1 VQAGFHKTHKSL
13 KEFMSQIVPQT
24 PSMTSREIADLVEKR
39 HDNVLRT
46 IETLGAA
53 GVITLPQFEEVSN
66 PGPGPKTI
74 MQCRVGK
81 RDSYI
86 IVAQLSPEFTARLV
100 DRWQELES
108 TAAAPAPAARVA
120 ASKPPVLVAAGMA
133 PTLVRALR
141 AFGIEK
147 NAAAIGANQI
157 INKETG
163 VNLLQLAGHTHLVTP
178 SQEICF
184 TPTELGNRRCV
195 KAHTMNR
202 ALADAGLQER
212 IGKHWVPTEKGRP
225 HAVVTDTGKAHGDG
239 APVQQV
245 KWRDSVLAE
254 IAL

>member
-1 VQAGFHKTHKSL
+1 MT
-13 KEFMSQIVPQT
+13 QIVHQT
-24 PSMTSREIADLVEKR
+24 PESATMTSRDIATLVESR
-39 HDNVLRT
+39 HDKVKQSIDRLVAR
-46 IETLGAA
+46 
-53 GVITLPQFEEVSN
+53 GVITQPPTGDGDKAGNGIVEQLYL
-66 PGPGPKTI
+66 I
-74 MQCRVGK
+74 GK

-108 TAAAPAPAARVA
+108 VAATPAPAARVA
-120 ASKPPVLVAAGMA
+120 PTKPPIMIAAGMA
-133 PTLVRALR
+133 PSLVRALR
-141 AFGIEK
+141 SFGIGT
-147 NAAAIGANQI
+147 NAAAISANQI

-163 VNLLQLAGHTHLVTP
+163 VNLLALAGHTHLVTP
-178 SQEICF
+178 TQEICF

-212 IGKHWVPTEKGRP
+212 VGKHWVPTEKGRP
-225 HAVVTDTGKAHGDG
+225 HAVVMDSGKAHGDG
-239 APVQQV
+239 APIQQV